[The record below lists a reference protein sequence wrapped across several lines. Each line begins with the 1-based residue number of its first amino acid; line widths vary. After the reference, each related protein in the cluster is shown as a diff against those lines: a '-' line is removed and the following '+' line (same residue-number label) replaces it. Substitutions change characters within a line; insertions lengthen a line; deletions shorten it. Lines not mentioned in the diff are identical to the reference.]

1 LGYSSSWFDSLDISP
16 AVNKLSPE
24 AFDATSVEI
33 FRMIEPRRERLSG
46 AMKELQV
53 DHVLLT
59 SLASI
64 RYFTGYA
71 AGIET
76 GPSPFSPLMGAL
88 LWIAGEQPRLF
99 LADMESSESV
109 VPEVEMLGAHLP
121 A

>member
-1 LGYSSSWFDSLDISP
+1 MDP
-16 AVNKLSPE
+16 AVNNLSPE
-24 AFDATSVEI
+24 AFDPASGEI
-33 FRMIEPRRERLSG
+33 NRMIEPRRERLAG
-46 AMKELQV
+46 TMKEIQV

-59 SLASI
+59 SLASL
-64 RYFTGYA
+64 RYFTGYT

-109 VPEVEMLGAHLP
+109 VPEVEMLGADLP